1 MVAPNAGRTGGAT
14 IWFSFHGGHNG
25 ESCRHARGTLA
36 DVLAAAHARG
46 FTTYGCSEHAP
57 RDDPRDLY
65 PEERDGSPEDL
76 ARAFAR
82 YSERAASARSTWAGR
97 LEVLVGF
104 ETEVLPLRGWAER
117 MRALRAGGPFDYVV
131 GSVHHVGGFPI
142 DFDASTTEIARK
154 GLGGR
159 DALDRAYFDQ
169 VAEMIDALRPEVVG
183 HLDLVRKF
191 RGTDVAFAADTWPRI
206 ERALEAARASGACLD
221 VNAAQARRGF
231 GPVYPAPEILV
242 RAQRMGIP
250 VTLGDDSH
258 APEDVGVGLDRC
270 LEAIAAAGYAAVT
283 CLTRRDG
290 ALARIA
296 VPIGEVR
303 PRLAR

>member
-1 MVAPNAGRTGGAT
+1 MT
-14 IWFSFHGGHNG
+14 WFSFHGGHNG
-25 ESCRHARGTLA
+25 ESCRHARGTL
-36 DVLAAAHARG
+36 DEVLAAAHARG
-46 FTTYGCSEHAP
+46 FTTYGCSEHVP
-57 RDDPRDLY
+57 RDDARDLY
-65 PEERDGSPEDL
+65 PEERDGTPADL
-76 ARAFAR
+76 ARAFEG
-82 YSERAASARSTWAGR
+82 YVGRAAAARAAWAGR

-117 MRALRAGGPFDYVV
+117 MRTLRADPRIDYLV

-142 DFDASTTEIARK
+142 DFDVATTEIARK

-169 VAEMIDALRPEVVG
+169 VAEMIHALQPEVVG
-183 HLDLVRKF
+183 HLDLIRKF
-191 RGTDVAFAADTWPRI
+191 RGADVAFAADTWPRI

-221 VNAAQARRGF
+221 VNAAPARRGL
-231 GPVYPAPEILV
+231 GPVYPAPEILL

-283 CLTRRDG
+283 CLARRDG
-290 ALARIA
+290 AVERVPVPLAD
-296 VPIGEVR
+296 VR
-303 PRLAR
+303 PRIPR